1 MSNKETEEEKS
12 EKKIYKAYS
21 ISAKYKKAKINTSPL
36 SPLEQ
41 KEKKTRNIFQ
51 NAGKELIN
59 SNSDNYISTEN
70 HMYNSFNSPISYSI
84 INPKHKGIKI
94 KGHDLYDPYLLQV
107 CKSAI
112 YREKKELPNYKEII
126 QRVNTEFGIENEKYN
141 DIDLYYKNL
150 IDKANKNL
158 ENYITSIKN
167 EKKVKRVFQPK
178 IDSEEKEKE

>member
-12 EKKIYKAYS
+12 EKNISKVYS
-21 ISAKYKKAKINTSPL
+21 ISAKYKKPKIDTF
-36 SPLEQ
+36 PLEI
-41 KEKKTRNIFQ
+41 KEKNTRNIFQ

-59 SNSDNYISTEN
+59 SNSHNYLSIEN
-70 HMYNSFNSPISYSI
+70 LINNSPISYSI
-84 INPKHKGIKI
+84 INRKHKGIKT

-141 DIDLYYKNL
+141 EIDIYYKNL
-150 IDKANKNL
+150 IDKTNKNL
-158 ENYITSIKN
+158 ENYINSLKN
-167 EKKVKRVFQPK
+167 EKKVKRTFNPK
-178 IDSEEKEKE
+178 KVSEDKEKK